1 MDTTIPWLNEARKQ
15 QKMLLRHELKAPEI
29 ICDRP

>member
-15 QKMLLRHELKAPEI
+15 QKMLRRQGLKALEI